1 MTPVQGDIWWAEAEG
16 QRRPVLVVTR
26 SEAIPVLNRILVAPV
41 TRTIRGIPT
50 EVRLDAED
58 GLPEPCVASFDN
70 LQPLRKSFL
79 TTRLGSIRYR
89 RYEICSTLGALS
101 DCRPDGVSS
110 DRTDSPVRP
119 SPSFPAR

>member
-1 MTPVQGDIWWAEAEG
+1 MTPVQGDIWWAEADG

-26 SEAIPVLNRILVAPV
+26 SKAVPVLNRILVAPI

-50 EVRLDAED
+50 EIRLGTED

-79 TTRLGSIRYR
+79 TTRLGSIWYR
-89 RYEICSTLGALS
+89 RYEICTALNAMS
-101 DCRPDGVSS
+101 DC
-110 DRTDSPVRP
+110 
-119 SPSFPAR
+119 